1 MSCFG
6 NCIPKPDAYAKDIVA
21 KMKKT
26 ASEGGD
32 ILSLHDVPGPPYC
45 VPASCV
51 LYVPGAQG
59 SHALYV
65 HRTRTSPG
73 CAVRTTYRGNPG
85 DIMEEHGA
93 ELVRAMAAGELVLDV
108 LHLHDVFS
116 SHKDCAQHLDRE
128 TCVQRNKLPT
138 VPPMGSLLDEL
149 RTSPVDLHHEVTKK
163 LELTS

>member
-1 MSCFG
+1 MRLGVSTG
-6 NCIPKPDAYAKDIVA
+6 EWAAPEAVA
-21 KMKKT
+21 
-26 ASEGGD
+26 
-32 ILSLHDVPGPPYC
+32 
-45 VPASCV
+45 
-51 LYVPGAQG
+51 
-59 SHALYV
+59 
-65 HRTRTSPG
+65 RTM
-73 CAVRTTYRGNPG
+73 YRGTPG

-116 SHKDCAQHLDRE
+116 SHKDYAQHLDRE
-128 TCVQRNKLPT
+128 TCVQRKKLPT